1 MVMALRR
8 KKLFNRAKDSMVR
21 FSVIIPTFDTVGML
35 DRCLEAL
42 YEQVGDKE
50 AFEVIVINDGGKP
63 IQLSDHLSECYGP
76 RIRLFVQDHKGPAC
90 ARNLGIE
97 NANGSVIL
105 FLDDDSLPL
114 ENWLKATIDA
124 WDRWPECDGIGGYVL
139 SSPEDNMYC
148 RVNADFFNWYL
159 DQQSVDGLS
168 SFLVT
173 CNAGYKKDILNQ
185 VGRFDDRFK
194 RASGEDRDLNIR
206 ILKQGGKL
214 KLDKNIL
221 VFHDKDLTL
230 FAYAKKNFNYGKA
243 AYCIYAKYPAQKN
256 VSSHGYYIL
265 YASILRRYGTLHEKA
280 IAFSLLTLSQAATA
294 LGYVAASLSKK
305 MRSHVSESE

>member
-1 MVMALRR
+1 MASRR
-8 KKLFNRAKDSMVR
+8 KQFFKMVRDANVR

-35 DRCLEAL
+35 GQCLEAL

-50 AFEVIVINDGGKP
+50 EFEIIVVNDGGKP
-63 IQLSDHLSECYGP
+63 IQLSDYRGDRHEP
-76 RIRLFVQDHKGPAC
+76 RIRLFAQDHKGPAR

-97 NANGSVIL
+97 NAKGRIVL
-105 FLDDDSLPL
+105 FLDDDSLPAP
-114 ENWLKATIDA
+114 NWLKATIDA
-124 WDRWPECDGIGGYVL
+124 WDRWPDCDGIGGYVL
-139 SSPEDNMYC
+139 SNPEDNMCC

-185 VGRFDDRFK
+185 LGQFDDRFK

-221 VFHDKDLTL
+221 VYHDRDLSL
-230 FAYAKKNFNYGKA
+230 FAFAKKNFNYGKA
-243 AYCIYAKYPAQKN
+243 AYCIYAKYPAHKS

-280 IAFSLLTLSQAATA
+280 IAFLLLTLSQAATA
-294 LGYVAASLSKK
+294 LGYVGALLSKK
-305 MRSHVSESE
+305 MRSQVSEGD